1 MGAGKDGVL
10 YVLNRNNLGKKIED
24 ASVLKQPPLFATFNG
39 LGLSIAPARLMD
51 FPLGGGPDPGQGAPK
66 KTHHQH
72 SSPVA
77 WTSSGGTFFFD
88 WGENESLRAWKVD
101 PTTGAVTFVA
111 KGAEIASRALALDG
125 SIGGMTG
132 GMISLSS
139 SGGNN
144 GLIWTLAP
152 TNGNANTAVVAGALR
167 VYDATTPAANP
178 SQKYLKF

>member
-1 MGAGKDGVL
+1 M
-10 YVLNRNNLGKKIED
+10 
-24 ASVLKQPPLFATFNG
+24 
-39 LGLSIAPARLMD
+39 
-51 FPLGGGPDPGQGAPK
+51 
-66 KTHHQH
+66 
-72 SSPVA
+72 
-77 WTSSGGTFFFD
+77 
-88 WGENESLRAWKVD
+88 D

-178 SQKYLKF
+178 NGDGTPRMKLLWDSTNWNINFPFSKFCPPVVADGKLFVATYGGTVDVYTLTP